1 MTHAHIF
8 WQFSDLD
15 FVWQSCQSGQ
25 QNSVK
30 LWVSFCAYK
39 LEEEVYC
46 LKVIPIHPSLKW
58 LIALPFLQDRRSMHS
73 GLTGLK
79 IMQIYQFTVL
89 HFTSE
94 RLSPRFLPQNQ
105 IKFLSVKKF
114 YFWLTAFCLASD
126 NFKQEIEK
134 YPSVVCFLAM
144 FLVLQKVTI
153 NPYKNSK
160 FPFMMY

>member
-1 MTHAHIF
+1 MRNYYTT
-8 WQFSDLD
+8 WKSSDEL
-15 FVWQSCQSGQ
+15 VGSLL
-25 QNSVK
+25 SVFAAVISSA
-30 LWVSFCAYK
+30 VSTMGSKSF
-39 LEEEVYC
+39 YC
-46 LKVIPIHPSLKW
+46 RNWITEL
-58 LIALPFLQDRRSMHS
+58 LPTILRNTFEAFTNYISH
-73 GLTGLK
+73 G
-79 IMQIYQFTVL
+79 TVL

-160 FPFMMY
+160 FPFMMH